1 MSEATETLV
10 QARARNRGELEARYL
25 QIVEALP
32 NDADDWEDARRGQLA
47 GLLFALGMH
56 WMEAHK
62 AAIKVWDESRPI
74 RTAESFDSPLFER

>member
-1 MSEATETLV
+1 
-10 QARARNRGELEARYL
+10 
-25 QIVEALP
+25 
-32 NDADDWEDARRGQLA
+32 
-47 GLLFALGMH
+47 MH